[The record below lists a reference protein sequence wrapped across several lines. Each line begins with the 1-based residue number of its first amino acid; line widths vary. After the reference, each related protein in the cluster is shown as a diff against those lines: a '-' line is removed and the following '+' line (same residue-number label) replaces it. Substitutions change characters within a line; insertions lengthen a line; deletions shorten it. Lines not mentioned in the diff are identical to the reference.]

1 MTSVRDSRIVT
12 MVKVRVFATS
22 RYEKE
27 VRRLLAESEQ
37 AAMQLAIAAD
47 PEAHPVVPGT
57 GGVRKA
63 RWTRQGKGKSGGVRV
78 IYYYSG
84 SSEEDTKRVL
94 DPEVY
99 LLSVYAKSDQS
110 NMTAADRKA
119 AKKFVEGLEDA
130 KRQAG
135 K

>member
-1 MTSVRDSRIVT
+1 
-12 MVKVRVFATS
+12 VKVRVFATS
-22 RYEKE
+22 RYERE
-27 VRRLLAESEQ
+27 VRRLLTEREQ
-37 AAMQLAIAAD
+37 AALQLAIAAD

-78 IYYYSG
+78 IYYYW
-84 SSEEDTKRVL
+84 RMV

-99 LLSVYAKSDQS
+99 LLSMYAKSDQS
-110 NMTAADRKA
+110 DMTAADRKA
-119 AKKFVEGLEDA
+119 AKRFVEGLKDA
-130 KRQAG
+130 KKQTR